1 MIGWLGGFCGH
12 DSATDQASDMR
23 VSLQQILVLLM
34 LIWNLNVFPVIL
46 YISSFLSLSSD

>member
-1 MIGWLGGFCGH
+1 MIGWFGVFCGH

-23 VSLQQILVLLM
+23 GEFATDSCFIDVDMESKR
-34 LIWNLNVFPVIL
+34 FPVIL